1 MVVDTTPLALKRVTG
16 CAGAEDAVVPGEDV
30 EAIEASAVVVVMVVA
45 AAAAEAEDGKAV
57 VAIWKEE
64 ASWAEVAV
72 LVGLRKLRA
81 GFRGEDTFL
90 FAMEKLG
97 TAVEEE
103 SPLTVAVA
111 VTCDDED
118 DEDEDEDDADSA
130 LLTCALVTTSDPL
143 SDLAGGTPLASRT
156 LRSVWLASSTMVS

>member
-1 MVVDTTPLALKRVTG
+1 MVVDTIPLALKRVTG

-30 EAIEASAVVVVMVVA
+30 EAIEASAVAVVVMVVA

-111 VTCDDED
+111 VTCDDD
-118 DEDEDEDDADSA
+118 DDDEDDADSA

>member
-103 SPLTVAVA
+103 SPLAVAVA

>member
-1 MVVDTTPLALKRVTG
+1 MVVDTIPLALKRVTG

-30 EAIEASAVVVVMVVA
+30 EAIEASAVAVVVMVVA

-72 LVGLRKLRA
+72 LVWLRKLRA

-103 SPLTVAVA
+103 SPLTIAVA
-111 VTCDDED
+111 VTCDDD
-118 DEDEDEDDADSA
+118 DDDEDDADSA

>member
-64 ASWAEVAV
+64 AFWAEVAV

-103 SPLTVAVA
+103 SPLAVAVA

>member
-30 EAIEASAVVVVMVVA
+30 EAIEASAVVVVVMVVA

-111 VTCDDED
+111 VTCDDD
-118 DEDEDEDDADSA
+118 DDDDEDDADST
-130 LLTCALVTTSDPL
+130 LLTCALVTISDPL

>member
-111 VTCDDED
+111 VICDDDD
-118 DEDEDEDDADSA
+118 DEGDADSA
-130 LLTCALVTTSDPL
+130 LLTCSLVTTSDPL